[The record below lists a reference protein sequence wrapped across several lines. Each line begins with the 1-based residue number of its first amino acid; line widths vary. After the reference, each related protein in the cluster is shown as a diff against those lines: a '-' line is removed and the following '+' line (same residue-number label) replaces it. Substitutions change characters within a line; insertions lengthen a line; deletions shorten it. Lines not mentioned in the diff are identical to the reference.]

1 MEQKELS
8 FIADENFKM
17 LFCYLAIFEDS
28 LVISYKINK
37 LLPYNQLIMLLYLH
51 MNFFLTVLFIV
62 AKM

>member
-37 LLPYNQLIMLLYLH
+37 LLPYKQLIMLLYLH
-51 MNFFLTVLFIV
+51 MNFF
-62 AKM
+62 